1 MSERESFLQ
10 NLAKLTQTL
19 VTCCYAFEM
28 NGPQIKEEFA
38 ENFCSKPL
46 EEIKKEVKEE
56 HIAEEM
62 VMNMEEHDAIKVF
75 VSSSSV
81 RKENVDLMSEV
92 FKVLLSLEA
101 RCGVKVDLAKKE

>member
-1 MSERESFLQ
+1 MFWDEQGMWERESDLQ
-10 NLAKLTQTL
+10 NLTKLTQTL

-28 NGPQIKEEFA
+28 NGPQIKEEFAENVCSKPLEEIKKEVKEEHIAEEIKEEFA

-62 VMNMEEHDAIKVF
+62 VKKMFAITWK
-75 VSSSSV
+75 
-81 RKENVDLMSEV
+81 KENS
-92 FKVLLSLEA
+92 
-101 RCGVKVDLAKKE
+101 C